1 MAQRALVGLKIGQLV
16 FSKAGRDRGRPFLVL
31 RVTDDGFAYVVDG
44 ELRRVAR
51 PKRKNVKHLQ
61 PTGQIAQELA
71 AKVEAGKTPTD
82 AEIRKALAALTNGPG
97 GEEEGD
103 GQKGCH

>member
-1 MAQRALVGLKIGQLV
+1 LAAYTPPGLRIGQLV

-31 RVTDDGFAYVVDG
+31 KVTGDGFAYVVDG
-44 ELRRVAR
+44 DLRRVAR

-61 PTGQIAQELA
+61 PTNRVDRELA
-71 AKVEAGKTPTD
+71 ARIESGKIPTD
-82 AEIRKALAALTNGPG
+82 AEIRRALAALTGVPG

-103 GQKGCH
+103 GEKGGY

>member
-1 MAQRALVGLKIGQLV
+1 MAQRTPVGLKVGQLV
-16 FSKAGRDRGRPFLVL
+16 FSKAGRDRGRPFVVL
-31 RVTDDGFAYVVDG
+31 RVTDDGFAYVADG
-44 ELRRVAR
+44 ELRLVAR

-61 PTGQIAQELA
+61 PTGQVAHELL
-71 AKVEAGKTPTD
+71 AKLEAGKTPTD

-103 GQKGCH
+103 GQERCH